1 MAVGAGEKITLA
13 QLDALYLRLYNL
25 RNTHASSAHQ
35 INASRIP
42 AAQSSSGL
50 RVGDPIAV
58 TTAKIDLLKQE
69 LADLANS
76 QWYQSNTAGTV
87 VSMTNFSGNFS
98 VPNIGDLIKASDF
111 NLIENTI
118 ATAETIIPNY
128 SNKYNSQYS
137 SDYSS
142 DYSNR
147 YRSRYG
153 SRYGSQYN
161 TCYSTCYSTCYGSQ
175 YGSQYGS
182 RYGSQYSSQYRTCY
196 GSRYGSRY
204 GTRYGTRYGSR
215 YGSRYG
221 TCYRTCYGNCY
232 GSRYGS
238 RYRTCYSAKY
248 AGQNSIKC

>member
-1 MAVGAGEKITLA
+1 MAVSAGEKITLA

-25 RNTHASSAHQ
+25 RNTHASSQHQ

-50 RVGDPIAV
+50 RVGDTIAV
-58 TTAKIDLLKQE
+58 ATAKIDLLKQE

-128 SNKYNSQYS
+128 SNKYSSQYSSQYSTCYSTCYS

-142 DYSNR
+142 DYSSR

-153 SRYGSQYN
+153 SDYSSDYSSQY
-161 TCYSTCYSTCYGSQ
+161 SSQ
-175 YGSQYGS
+175 
-182 RYGSQYSSQYRTCY
+182 YGSQYSSQ
-196 GSRYGSRY
+196 
-204 GTRYGTRYGSR
+204 

-232 GSRYGS
+232 GSRYGT
-238 RYRTCYSAKY
+238 RYSTCYGTRYGTRYSTCYSAKY
-248 AGQNSIKC
+248 GGQNSIKC